1 MKYISDE
8 ILNKYIDG
16 ELIPEEINNIDEL
29 LLKDVKLKKR
39 LSTLKRV
46 DTELK
51 KIRVDEVSVA
61 FTQRVMQRISKK
73 YRVPKE
79 QKLFITYI
87 VSSFGVLCLSF
98 IGYIVINIAGE
109 VSEAISAGA
118 EKTVSYYSQ
127 SLIQSLVN
135 IFSGL
140 SISVFGSILSI
151 VLLVS
156 GYFFFEMSKQSKT
169 KLSN

>member
-16 ELIPEEINNIDEL
+16 ELSTEEINNINEL
-29 LLKDVKLKKR
+29 ILTDTDLKKR
-39 LSTLKRV
+39 LSALNRV
-46 DTELK
+46 NAELK
-51 KIRVDEVSVA
+51 KIRVDEVPVG
-61 FTQRVMQRISKK
+61 FTQKVMQRISKK

-87 VSSFGVLCLSF
+87 ISFFSLLCLSF
-98 IGYIVINIAGE
+98 VGYLVINIAGE
-109 VSEAISAGA
+109 VSETISSGA
-118 EKTVSYYSQ
+118 EKTVSNYSQ

-140 SISVFGSILSI
+140 NISVFGSILSI

>member
-16 ELIPEEINNIDEL
+16 ELHPEEINSINNL
-29 LLKDVKLKKR
+29 LLTDTELKKR
-39 LSTLKRV
+39 LSSLKRV

-51 KIRVDEVSVA
+51 KIRVDEVSVV
-61 FTQRVMQRISKK
+61 FTQRVMQRISQK

-87 VSSFGVLCLSF
+87 VSSFGVLCLFF
-98 IGYIVINIAGE
+98 IGYLVINIAGE
-109 VSEAISAGA
+109 VSETISAGA
-118 EKTVSYYSQ
+118 EKTVSNYSQ

-140 SISVFGSILSI
+140 NISVFGSILSI

>member
-16 ELIPEEINNIDEL
+16 ELSAEEIKNINEL
-29 LLKDVKLKKR
+29 LLTDTELKKR
-39 LSTLKRV
+39 LSVLKRV
-46 DTELK
+46 NTELK
-51 KIRVDEVSVA
+51 KIREDELPAA

-73 YRVPKE
+73 YRLPKE
-79 QKLFITYI
+79 QKLFITFI
-87 VSSFGVLCLSF
+87 ISFFSVVCFSI
-98 IGYIVINIAGE
+98 IGYIVINIASE
-109 VSEAISAGA
+109 VSETVSSGT
-118 EKTVSYYSQ
+118 EKTVSKYSQ
-127 SLIQSLVN
+127 SLIQTLVST
-135 IFSGL
+135 FSGL
-140 SISVFGSILSI
+140 NISVFGSILSI

>member
-16 ELIPEEINNIDEL
+16 ELNPEEINSINKL
-29 LLKDVKLKKR
+29 LLTDSDLKKR
-39 LSTLKRV
+39 LSSLNKV
-46 DTELK
+46 NTELK
-51 KIRVDEVSVA
+51 KIGVDEVSVA

-79 QKLFITYI
+79 QKLFITSI
-87 VSSFGVLCLSF
+87 ISFFSVVCVSIL
-98 IGYIVINIAGE
+98 GYIVINIAGE
-109 VSEAISAGA
+109 VSETVSSGA
-118 EKTVSYYSQ
+118 EKTVSNYSQ
-127 SLIQSLVN
+127 SLIQSLVST
-135 IFSGL
+135 FSGL
-140 SISVFGSILSI
+140 NISVFGSILSI

>member
-16 ELIPEEINNIDEL
+16 ELNPEEINNINEL
-29 LLKDVKLKKR
+29 LLNDNELRKR

-51 KIRVDEVSVA
+51 RTQVDEVPVG
-61 FTQRVMQRISKK
+61 FTQKVMQRISKK
-73 YRVPKE
+73 YSVPKE

-87 VSSFGVLCLSF
+87 ISFFSVLCLSF
-98 IGYIVINIAGE
+98 VGYLVINIAGE
-109 VSEAISAGA
+109 VSETISSGA
-118 EKTVSYYSQ
+118 EKTVSNYSQ
-127 SLIQSLVN
+127 TLIQSLVN
-135 IFSGL
+135 IFSKL
-140 SISVFGSILSI
+140 NISIFGSILSI

-169 KLSN
+169 KLSS